1 MDIPKIDNELKK
13 LIPKRNPDAAFRVI
27 DGEAIVVLPDRGEV
41 KVLNDV
47 GSRIWE
53 LMDGES
59 SVDQISQK
67 ICKEYEVK
75 EKDALNDISDFLAQL
90 STNGMLALE

>member
-1 MDIPKIDNELKK
+1 MNIPKMDKEFKR

-27 DGEAIVVLPDRGEV
+27 DGEAIVVLPERGEV
-41 KVLNDV
+41 KVLNVV

-59 SVDQISQK
+59 TVDQISKK
-67 ICKEYEVK
+67 ICKEYEVNEK
-75 EKDALNDISDFLAQL
+75 EALTDISDFLAQL
-90 STNGMLALE
+90 NNNGMLAQE

>member
-1 MDIPKIDNELKK
+1 MKIPKVDHELKK

-59 SVDQISQK
+59 SVDQISQT

-75 EKDALNDISDFLAQL
+75 QKDALTDISDFLAQL
-90 STNGMLALE
+90 SNNGMLAQK